1 MGLPLRLSWGEA
13 SFTGFNVQL
22 TRVALMNHE
31 GRSSMD
37 VFPIAWNVIFR
48 FDTISL
54 EKRLSYTISNPF
66 CMHRFPYLPSPS
78 SPTNLSP
85 QSLLTLEAQ
94 SRSSYL
100 IKKPRLLGW
109 RGDGIGWGGRAG

>member
-1 MGLPLRLSWGEA
+1 
-13 SFTGFNVQL
+13 
-22 TRVALMNHE
+22 
-31 GRSSMD
+31 
-37 VFPIAWNVIFR
+37 
-48 FDTISL
+48 
-54 EKRLSYTISNPF
+54 
-66 CMHRFPYLPSPS
+66 MHWFPYHPSPS

-109 RGDGIGWGGRAG
+109 RGDGIGWEGALDDEECGEFSHVKGGEVRLRWWGGGREREGS